1 VAPAQIMSM
10 IGEPFGPPPPLAA
23 PVVPE
28 VVIDRRGEGRSL
40 ALICAL
46 AGADRGVV
54 AVVADIPRR
63 RGALQDVLAPGRL
76 GVDVAVLGGG
86 RCDAEAAGARLALAR
101 GGPVLALL
109 DYRALAEIA
118 LPEGVHLV
126 AVDPPASDAEVG
138 WLRAAAAGRPVH
150 LAWGPDEA
158 SVSLAVALSDLAVRE
173 VARSLWP
180 GITAAPGGLRWA
192 DADAVLAG
200 DGPVARSPRAVAIA
214 LAALMD
220 AGLVEVGPDA
230 LVAVKG
236 AGQADLEA
244 GAIGLRA
251 AALAD
256 EARVLTGRAMT
267 MDLLGATPEWLPDMT
282 GALS

>member
-1 VAPAQIMSM
+1 
-10 IGEPFGPPPPLAA
+10 
-23 PVVPE
+23 
-28 VVIDRRGEGRSL
+28 
-40 ALICAL
+40 
-46 AGADRGVV
+46 
-54 AVVADIPRR
+54 
-63 RGALQDVLAPGRL
+63 
-76 GVDVAVLGGG
+76 
-86 RCDAEAAGARLALAR
+86 
-101 GGPVLALL
+101 
-109 DYRALAEIA
+109 
-118 LPEGVHLV
+118 V

>member
-1 VAPAQIMSM
+1 
-10 IGEPFGPPPPLAA
+10 
-23 PVVPE
+23 
-28 VVIDRRGEGRSL
+28 
-40 ALICAL
+40 
-46 AGADRGVV
+46 
-54 AVVADIPRR
+54 
-63 RGALQDVLAPGRL
+63 
-76 GVDVAVLGGG
+76 
-86 RCDAEAAGARLALAR
+86 
-101 GGPVLALL
+101 
-109 DYRALAEIA
+109 
-118 LPEGVHLV
+118 
-126 AVDPPASDAEVG
+126 
-138 WLRAAAAGRPVH
+138 
-150 LAWGPDEA
+150 
-158 SVSLAVALSDLAVRE
+158 VSLAVALSDLAVRE